1 MHYNAIN
8 NSYQQASIFNFV
20 PFKQFGQL
28 MTIAPY
34 PLTMNFN
41 LLKYG
46 LQIKTMET
54 LKLEDN
60 TNMTLII
67 GTS

>member
-1 MHYNAIN
+1 M
-8 NSYQQASIFNFV
+8 

-54 LKLEDN
+54 LKFEDN

>member
-1 MHYNAIN
+1 
-8 NSYQQASIFNFV
+8 
-20 PFKQFGQL
+20 

-34 PLTMNFN
+34 SLTMNFN

-54 LKLEDN
+54 LKLENN